1 MAALWA
7 GHLNRPVC
15 PLWVISGQTVT
26 SPKPEFVRYCPKA
39 DKMLRCVRLLK
50 REGLLASRNF
60 DFRRPPIAP
69 RQEIGPPLQTI
80 LPLVT
85 VEKPRGTV
93 AALPAKVPRLNE
105 KPRARKWR
113 G

>member
-1 MAALWA
+1 MSQMGQKRTNLR
-7 GHLNRPVC
+7 RPK
-15 PLWVISGQTVT
+15 STV
-26 SPKPEFVRYCPKA
+26 VRYCPKA

-50 REGLLASRNF
+50 GEKLLPSRQF
-60 DFRRPPIAP
+60 SVWQPLTVP

-105 KPRARKWR
+105 KPRARKWW